1 MYRHLI
7 FLGIFLGIVFSAE
20 ASWRANYE
28 QGLQLQAQG
37 QYEKALD
44 FLKMSAADKPISEII
59 GDGQETLEYLPYLQ
73 IGICYYHLGKVQLA
87 GEFFDLE
94 NSLAAISKSKSGQTL
109 LREYRT
115 KVSSSGEDKA
125 LVENSIKDFKKKGYL
140 LSGSEVQR
148 LKEEVRQRCKLP
160 VADERNYPWYYHYE
174 LGLAMEHRNDWQR
187 ALDSFIN
194 ALDDRDQPKKFSRI
208 YGMWYVDYYP
218 YYNIGLAH
226 YHLQNWECAANSF
239 KLSQM
244 LEDLPKDSA
253 EYRLLE
259 KYKGEIAK
267 NLADSSSNE

>member
-1 MYRHLI
+1 MNRHLI

-20 ASWRANYE
+20 ASWRTNYE
-28 QGLQLQAQG
+28 RGLQLQAQG
-37 QYEKALD
+37 QHEKALD

-59 GDGQETLEYLPYLQ
+59 GDLEYLPYLQ
-73 IGICYYHLGKVQLA
+73 IGICYYKLGKVQLA

-94 NSLAAISKSKSGQTL
+94 NSLAAISNSKSGQAL
-109 LREYRT
+109 LHEYRT
-115 KVSSSGEDKA
+115 KAGSSEGEKA
-125 LVENSIKDFKKKGYL
+125 PIENSIKDFKKKGYL

-174 LGLAMEHRNDWQR
+174 LGMALQHRNDWQR
-187 ALDSFIN
+187 ALDSFIS

-226 YHLQNWECAANSF
+226 YHLQNWECASNSF

-244 LEDLPKDSA
+244 LEDLPRDSA

-259 KYKGEIAK
+259 KYKGEVAK
-267 NLADSSSNE
+267 NLAESFSNE